1 MGLPIWKPRRRSIDE
16 IQEDVHKQQI
26 QMARSLLRQRVN
38 TEGMPVITRHSYE
51 SALHTPSH
59 VRRHRISRRQNLLT
73 SSFGDRRPNSNSS
86 VEQSELDRRID
97 QCISEKEDLLEQL
110 QVTVSLLDQFLSA
123 RTRLGQEAV
132 NIPEFITQ
140 GMYLP
145 DILESAT
152 SLAAMSPSELVF
164 SSPTI
169 NTSSNVQSVV
179 EALLQI
185 PPYSTRVQDVEA
197 NILSAHR
204 RIRQQLNSLAS
215 LRRIRSPS
223 PSSRSPPRSSPFSRS
238 SSSSSTPRVRSRR
251 PRVIF
256 IDTDA
261 SP

>member
-26 QMARSLLRQRVN
+26 QMARSLSRQRVN

-51 SALHTPSH
+51 SAPHTPSH

-97 QCISEKEDLLEQL
+97 QCISEKENLLEQL

-140 GMYLP
+140 DLP

-164 SSPTI
+164 SLPTI
-169 NTSSNVQSVV
+169 NTSNNVQSVV

-223 PSSRSPPRSSPFSRS
+223 PSSRSLPRSSPFSRP

>member
-38 TEGMPVITRHSYE
+38 TEGMPVITGHSYE

-140 GMYLP
+140 GMC
-145 DILESAT
+145 
-152 SLAAMSPSELVF
+152 M
-164 SSPTI
+164 
-169 NTSSNVQSVV
+169 
-179 EALLQI
+179 
-185 PPYSTRVQDVEA
+185 
-197 NILSAHR
+197 
-204 RIRQQLNSLAS
+204 
-215 LRRIRSPS
+215 
-223 PSSRSPPRSSPFSRS
+223 
-238 SSSSSTPRVRSRR
+238 
-251 PRVIF
+251 
-256 IDTDA
+256 
-261 SP
+261 